1 MSLLFWAIANGRIP
15 KVTLLVIC
23 VRCGILAVINLK
35 HSSVVWDFH
44 LLILTS
50 SYKAVLD
57 MLKNQQRLLFWKT
70 FNTKFTTKMSVQVLR
85 YWPLEAGFQETL
97 LSHQV
102 SLGLWNNLLWI
113 EYSRR
118 DQTHANQFGEKEG
131 DDQHQEQIEDENRLR
146 PGFKH

>member
-1 MSLLFWAIANGRIP
+1 
-15 KVTLLVIC
+15 
-23 VRCGILAVINLK
+23 
-35 HSSVVWDFH
+35 
-44 LLILTS
+44 
-50 SYKAVLD
+50 

-85 YWPLEAGFQETL
+85 YWPLEARFQETL
-97 LSHQV
+97 LSHHV

-118 DQTHANQFGEKEG
+118 DQTHANQFSEKEG